1 MVKRSSPQLAAA
13 CSLMVACVVGAT
25 VSGSAHAELGGTVAS
40 VESDAAHLKGV
51 VRLAPAQAYTL
62 HEIEAATG
70 HIVREYAADDGKI
83 FGVGW
88 EGPTV
93 PDLRQLLG
101 EQYFT
106 KFQQAVAKRQS
117 HRRGPVVI
125 ETSDF
130 VFEQTGRLRDFRG
143 RAYLPRAM
151 PSGVSIGMIR

>member
-1 MVKRSSPQLAAA
+1 MVKRSS
-13 CSLMVACVVGAT
+13 SKWAT
-25 VSGSAHAELGGTVAS
+25 VCAVAVTAIMGAVASGSAYAELGGTIAS
-40 VESDAAHLKGV
+40 VENDAAHLKGA
-51 VRLAPAQAYTL
+51 VRMAPAKAYTL

-70 HIVREYAADDGKI
+70 HVVREYAADDGKV
-83 FGVGW
+83 FGVAW

-101 EQYFT
+101 ERYFAQ
-106 KFQQAVAKRQS
+106 FQQAVAKRQS

-143 RAYLPRAM
+143 RAYLRRAL
-151 PSGVSIGMIR
+151 PSGVAIGTIR